1 MATQRRV
8 VKFTYEDYKHTPED
22 KRYELIDGEL
32 IMVPAPKVTHQR
44 NSRKIGT
51 PLDIFIID
59 NDLGEVFYAPTDVVL
74 SNTDVVQP
82 DILFV
87 SKERSYIV
95 TEDNIRGA
103 PDLVVEVLSPST
115 AQRDRTLKRTLYAL
129 HGVPEYWQ
137 ADTDAKNVTVLALDN
152 GDYKVAG
159 IYGEG
164 QTLVSPLLAGFTLE
178 IDRIF

>member
-1 MATQRRV
+1 MATQRRI

-22 KRYELIDGEL
+22 KRYELLDGEL
-32 IMVPAPKVTHQR
+32 LMVPAPKVTHQR
-44 NSRKIGT
+44 NTKKLANL
-51 PLDIFIID
+51 LDEFVE
-59 NDLGEVFYAPTDVVL
+59 NHDLGEVFIAPTDVVL
-74 SNTDVVQP
+74 SETDVVQP

-129 HGVPEYWQ
+129 HSIPEYWQ
-137 ADTDAKNVTVLALDN
+137 ADTDAKNVTVLTLVN
-152 GDYKVAG
+152 GEYRVAG

-164 QTLVSPLLAGFTLE
+164 QTLTSPLLPGFTLE
-178 IDRIF
+178 IDKIF

>member
-8 VKFTYEDYKHTPED
+8 VRFTYEDYKHTPED
-22 KRYELIDGEL
+22 KRYELIDGDL

-44 NSRKIGT
+44 NSKKLAR
-51 PLDIFIID
+51 LFDDFVEEHE
-59 NDLGEVFYAPTDVVL
+59 LGEVFIAPCDVVL

-87 SKERSYIV
+87 SNERSYIV

-129 HGVPEYWQ
+129 HGVSEYWQ
-137 ADTDAKNVTVLALDN
+137 ADTDAKSVTVLTLED
-152 GDYKVAG
+152 GEFRVAG

-164 QTLVSPLLAGFTLE
+164 QTLVSPLLAGFSLE